1 MNSEEIIQ
9 WKVKKKKNRILSSDD
24 SNSDSKTITHRRRRS
39 GRVYMSDGV
48 INSTLQTDCDN
59 VSDEDN
65 LDQSKVWSKCNKR
78 EIIQDKVKRRKNRI
92 LSSDD
97 SDSDFEPI
105 IRHQC
110 RSTKVHVNKSKI
122 NSNLP
127 TDCDNMYIFDKDN
140 IIQSKV
146 RNKHNEREII
156 QRKVKKRKN
165 RILSSDDSDSDS
177 GPITFRRC
185 RSSRVYVSDDEVNST
200 SQTDCDSVSD
210 EDNVI
215 QSKDRSKSNEQE
227 IIQWKVKR
235 RKNRIL
241 SSDDSDSEPF
251 TPHRCRS
258 SRVYVSDS
266 EINTTLQIDCDKL
279 SDEDNVIQSKVR
291 NKGHE
296 QSVESDES
304 DGDSGPDGKIEKCP
318 ICLEKFKNQE
328 LGMPE
333 NCDHT
338 FCLECIVEWSK
349 IQISPVESLA
359 LPDTFEPDLHLLT
372 VCEVC
377 DSGDTEDQLLLC
389 DGCDRGYHCYCL
401 SPTLDEIP
409 IEEWFCSDCAGQVTP
424 EIEESISRRLI
435 ARTRASESVIQHVN
449 HNRSERNDSRPSTS
463 TSRSTTRKRRRQKR
477 RKSTTKSTSDK
488 FLRRTRY
495 GDISDLT
502 DLSDLESER
511 LFCAGQVTPE
521 IEESISRRL
530 IARTRASERNDSR
543 PSTSTSRSTARE
555 RRRQKRRKSTTKST
569 SDKFLRRTRYGDLT
583 DLSDLE
589 SERLFC
595 AGQVT
600 PEIEESISRRLIAR
614 TRASERND
622 SRPSTSTSRSTARER
637 RKEKSRKSTTKNTT
651 DKFLRRTR
659 YGDII
664 DLTDSSDHKSES
676 TDSEEPIDSETFS
689 ETDSDTMISTR
700 SSTSSLRK
708 IVKRG
713 LVTVDGPSTSSGSKV
728 KKTKFIDKS
737 GDFGASNGS
746 VDILDSILKHQSLLH
761 SKSPDSNV
769 TTVSKNLP
777 QCQKPPKD
785 KCYEIAKDL
794 TDVDMDVD
802 TSSYSSDGNM
812 LQISPAKP
820 STQPSKSGVKTE
832 IPALKTTNDLK
843 TNPINL
849 SLVTNNQMHH
859 TLASEGVSNDSCS
872 KQKTFPQNND
882 LFSNQSKTAAP
893 EKEVDVKI
901 NENEVILMLYG

>member
-1 MNSEEIIQ
+1 MM
-9 WKVKKKKNRILSSDD
+9 RISWTETRT
-24 SNSDSKTITHRRRRS
+24 N
-39 GRVYMSDGV
+39 
-48 INSTLQTDCDN
+48 
-59 VSDEDN
+59 
-65 LDQSKVWSKCNKR
+65 
-78 EIIQDKVKRRKNRI
+78 
-92 LSSDD
+92 
-97 SDSDFEPI
+97 
-105 IRHQC
+105 
-110 RSTKVHVNKSKI
+110 
-122 NSNLP
+122 
-127 TDCDNMYIFDKDN
+127 
-140 IIQSKV
+140 
-146 RNKHNEREII
+146 
-156 QRKVKKRKN
+156 
-165 RILSSDDSDSDS
+165 
-177 GPITFRRC
+177 
-185 RSSRVYVSDDEVNST
+185 
-200 SQTDCDSVSD
+200 DSVLILK
-210 EDNVI
+210 EANVT
-215 QSKDRSKSNEQE
+215 RSL
-227 IIQWKVKR
+227 I
-235 RKNRIL
+235 KN
-241 SSDDSDSEPF
+241 
-251 TPHRCRS
+251 
-258 SRVYVSDS
+258 
-266 EINTTLQIDCDKL
+266 
-279 SDEDNVIQSKVR
+279 
-291 NKGHE
+291 
-296 QSVESDES
+296 
-304 DGDSGPDGKIEKCP
+304 
-318 ICLEKFKNQE
+318 
-328 LGMPE
+328 
-333 NCDHT
+333 
-338 FCLECIVEWSK
+338 

-435 ARTRASESVIQHVN
+435 ARTRASE
-449 HNRSERNDSRPSTS
+449 
-463 TSRSTTRKRRRQKR
+463 
-477 RKSTTKSTSDK
+477 
-488 FLRRTRY
+488 
-495 GDISDLT
+495 
-502 DLSDLESER
+502 
-511 LFCAGQVTPE
+511 
-521 IEESISRRL
+521 
-530 IARTRASERNDSR
+530 RNDSR

-583 DLSDLE
+583 DYLE

-664 DLTDSSDHKSES
+664 DLTDSSDHKSESMPYGDSGTAYNSSSILS

-849 SLVTNNQMHH
+849 SLVTNNQMQSYACKGYFKWKIYLNQDMIYNNKYELPRLLRGYWDYVYCLVLFTPIEILTYIEGFRYGQVMFLNKLNQKERAVEEVRLALRPYYHKQDIGKEDYKEIMRKAIPKICK
-859 TLASEGVSNDSCS
+859 ASEIN
-872 KQKTFPQNND
+872 P
-882 LFSNQSKTAAP
+882 
-893 EKEVDVKI
+893 VKVKSFI
-901 NENEVILMLYG
+901 EAYVKKCKFERMKRSTLPSSTT

>member
-1 MNSEEIIQ
+1 MM
-9 WKVKKKKNRILSSDD
+9 RISWTETRT
-24 SNSDSKTITHRRRRS
+24 N
-39 GRVYMSDGV
+39 
-48 INSTLQTDCDN
+48 
-59 VSDEDN
+59 
-65 LDQSKVWSKCNKR
+65 
-78 EIIQDKVKRRKNRI
+78 
-92 LSSDD
+92 
-97 SDSDFEPI
+97 
-105 IRHQC
+105 
-110 RSTKVHVNKSKI
+110 
-122 NSNLP
+122 
-127 TDCDNMYIFDKDN
+127 
-140 IIQSKV
+140 
-146 RNKHNEREII
+146 
-156 QRKVKKRKN
+156 
-165 RILSSDDSDSDS
+165 
-177 GPITFRRC
+177 
-185 RSSRVYVSDDEVNST
+185 
-200 SQTDCDSVSD
+200 DSVLILK
-210 EDNVI
+210 EANVT
-215 QSKDRSKSNEQE
+215 RSL
-227 IIQWKVKR
+227 I
-235 RKNRIL
+235 KN
-241 SSDDSDSEPF
+241 
-251 TPHRCRS
+251 
-258 SRVYVSDS
+258 
-266 EINTTLQIDCDKL
+266 
-279 SDEDNVIQSKVR
+279 
-291 NKGHE
+291 
-296 QSVESDES
+296 
-304 DGDSGPDGKIEKCP
+304 
-318 ICLEKFKNQE
+318 
-328 LGMPE
+328 
-333 NCDHT
+333 
-338 FCLECIVEWSK
+338 

-435 ARTRASESVIQHVN
+435 ARTRASE
-449 HNRSERNDSRPSTS
+449 
-463 TSRSTTRKRRRQKR
+463 
-477 RKSTTKSTSDK
+477 
-488 FLRRTRY
+488 
-495 GDISDLT
+495 
-502 DLSDLESER
+502 
-511 LFCAGQVTPE
+511 
-521 IEESISRRL
+521 
-530 IARTRASERNDSR
+530 RNDSR

-583 DLSDLE
+583 DYLE

-664 DLTDSSDHKSES
+664 DLTDSSDHKSESMPYGDSGTAYNSSSILS

-802 TSSYSSDGNM
+802 TSSYSSDGN
-812 LQISPAKP
+812 I
-820 STQPSKSGVKTE
+820 
-832 IPALKTTNDLK
+832 
-843 TNPINL
+843 
-849 SLVTNNQMHH
+849 H

-901 NENEVILMLYG
+901 NENEFLNKLNQKERAVEEVRLALRPYYHKQDIGKEDYKEIMRKAIPKICKASEINPVKVKSFIEAYVKKCKFERMKRSTLPSSTT